1 MSPITHFLI
10 GWLVATP
17 KKLTYRERNI
27 IAFAGVIPDLDGFG
41 IIAEVLT
48 QNSSYPLLWWSDYH
62 HILGHNISFAVL
74 VTLLALI
81 FSKQRFLV
89 AFLTFISFHLHL
101 LGDLVGSRGPDGYQW
116 PIPYLLPF
124 SNTWQLT
131 WSGQWELN
139 AWPNFLVT
147 IVALFLTF
155 WLARKR
161 GYSPVGIFSYSADKN
176 FIDTL
181 RNRFPIN

>member
-27 IAFAGVIPDLDGFG
+27 VAFAGIIPDLDGLG
-41 IIAEVLT
+41 IVAEVLT

-62 HILGHNISFAVL
+62 HILGHNIGFAVL

-101 LGDLVGSRGPDGYQW
+101 LGDLVGSRGPDGYQ
-116 PIPYLLPF
+116 
-124 SNTWQLT
+124 
-131 WSGQWELN
+131 
-139 AWPNFLVT
+139 
-147 IVALFLTF
+147 
-155 WLARKR
+155 
-161 GYSPVGIFSYSADKN
+161 
-176 FIDTL
+176 
-181 RNRFPIN
+181 